1 MKFLR
6 HVGTMRDT
14 GHRVVV
20 VFRKLPDE
28 PMSCLVVET
37 DSLPDRYHQNLMEAL
52 ESVTAQETMEFYE
65 YAQRQF
71 FYDGSSMLNTL
82 HQKGFMRKV
91 PTERVIMRPRIDL
104 EINLAELNTGIDQVQ
119 NGIDPATIQPGDG
132 AVAKFDKDVID
143 DASLARNLRSQ
154 ADMFEGQAAEL
165 RKQAEAIDPTKAKKA
180 KAPKKNE
187 TVT

>member
-1 MKFLR
+1 
-6 HVGTMRDT
+6 MRDT

-28 PMSCLVVET
+28 PMSCLIVET

-82 HQKGFMRKV
+82 HSKGFMRKV

-104 EINLAELNTGIDQVQ
+104 EINLAELNAGIDQIQ
-119 NGIDPATIQPGDG
+119 TGIDPAAIQPGDG
-132 AVAKFDKDVID
+132 AVAKFSKDVID
-143 DASLARNLRSQ
+143 DATLARNLRSQ
-154 ADMFEGQAAEL
+154 ADMFEGQATEL
-165 RKQAEAIDPTKAKKA
+165 RKQAEAIDPSKVKKVKAA
-180 KAPKKNE
+180 KKNE

>member
-1 MKFLR
+1 
-6 HVGTMRDT
+6 MRDT
-14 GHRVVV
+14 GHRVVI

-82 HQKGFMRKV
+82 HTKGFMRKV

-104 EINLAELNTGIDQVQ
+104 EINLSDLNTGIDQVRD
-119 NGIDPATIQPGDG
+119 GIDPATIQPGDG
-132 AVAKFDKDVID
+132 TVAKFNKDIID
-143 DASLARNLRSQ
+143 DATLARNLRSQ
-154 ADMFEGQAAEL
+154 ADMYESQAKEL
-165 RKQAEAIDPTKAKKA
+165 RKQAEAINPTREKKIKPA
-180 KAPKKNE
+180 KKNE